1 MEQMNMK
8 IKLTKQGSAKLR
20 KKNPLIQREDL
31 QQAIETKEWVTFTDQ
46 ANQFLGIGYL
56 GEQNKGIGWVVSF
69 EETVIDQAFF
79 AQRFAKAKGKRSAY
93 YQDELTDAFRLFNG
107 EGDQLGGLTVDLY
120 GEFVVFSWYNATL
133 YQHKKAIVA
142 AFRQIFPEIKGAYE
156 KIRFASELPESAWV
170 YGETAPEPLLVK
182 ENGVTYATY
191 LNEGLM
197 TGIFLDQKEVRG
209 QLVDGLAAGKSV
221 LNMFSYTGAFSVAA
235 AVGGATQTTS
245 VDLAKRSLE
254 KTREQFSVNGI
265 DPDTQRIHVMDV
277 FNYFNYARKKD
288 LRFDVIILDPP
299 SFARNK
305 KKVFSVAKNYGDL
318 VTDSLEILAPD
329 GLLIASTNAANLSSK
344 KFQEMIEASLE
355 KAHVPYECIQSYR
368 LPADFA
374 VDKHFPEGN
383 YLKVFFYQMK
393 KE

>member
-8 IKLTKQGSAKLR
+8 IKLTKQESAKLR

-120 GEFVVFSWYNATL
+120 GEYVVFSWYNATL

-209 QLVDGLAAGKSV
+209 QLVDGLAAGKS
-221 LNMFSYTGAFSVAA
+221 
-235 AVGGATQTTS
+235 
-245 VDLAKRSLE
+245 
-254 KTREQFSVNGI
+254 
-265 DPDTQRIHVMDV
+265 
-277 FNYFNYARKKD
+277 
-288 LRFDVIILDPP
+288 
-299 SFARNK
+299 
-305 KKVFSVAKNYGDL
+305 
-318 VTDSLEILAPD
+318 
-329 GLLIASTNAANLSSK
+329 
-344 KFQEMIEASLE
+344 
-355 KAHVPYECIQSYR
+355 
-368 LPADFA
+368 
-374 VDKHFPEGN
+374 
-383 YLKVFFYQMK
+383 
-393 KE
+393 

>member
-1 MEQMNMK
+1 M
-8 IKLTKQGSAKLR
+8 
-20 KKNPLIQREDL
+20 
-31 QQAIETKEWVTFTDQ
+31 
-46 ANQFLGIGYL
+46 
-56 GEQNKGIGWVVSF
+56 
-69 EETVIDQAFF
+69 
-79 AQRFAKAKGKRSAY
+79 
-93 YQDELTDAFRLFNG
+93 
-107 EGDQLGGLTVDLY
+107 Y
-120 GEFVVFSWYNATL
+120 GEYVVFSWYNATL

-305 KKVFSVAKNYGDL
+305 KK
-318 VTDSLEILAPD
+318 
-329 GLLIASTNAANLSSK
+329 SS
-344 KFQEMIEASLE
+344 
-355 KAHVPYECIQSYR
+355 R
-368 LPADFA
+368 LQKTMAI
-374 VDKHFPEGN
+374 
-383 YLKVFFYQMK
+383 
-393 KE
+393 